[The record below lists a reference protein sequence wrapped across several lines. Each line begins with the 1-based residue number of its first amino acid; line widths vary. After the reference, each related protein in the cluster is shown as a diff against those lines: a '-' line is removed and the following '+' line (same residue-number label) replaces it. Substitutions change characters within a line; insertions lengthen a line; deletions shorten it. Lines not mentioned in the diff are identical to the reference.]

1 MKNSIISFIVAT
13 LFCFGSFA
21 QNKTTLPKGIKLIE
35 EVKRKGNEIVIPY
48 KKYLMENGL
57 TVIIHEDHSDPI
69 VYVDVTYHV
78 GSAREQE
85 GRSGFAH
92 FFEHMMFQ
100 GSKNVGDEMHFKYVT
115 EAGGT
120 LNGTTNTD
128 RTNYFETVP
137 ANQLEIMLWLESDRM
152 GFLLDSVTRSK
163 FEVQRATVKNERG
176 QRYDN
181 APYGVSNEKMCEA
194 LYPKGH
200 PYSWQTIGYIE
211 DLDRV
216 DESDLKRFYMRW
228 YGPNNAALT
237 ISGDVNPDEALKL
250 ADKYFSSI
258 PKGPE
263 VKKQIVKQFVLDK
276 DRYLSYEDRV
286 KFPMLKMA
294 WQSVPSGHK
303 DEAAMDALSF
313 ILDPSNL
320 SSPFYEKLIK
330 TQKAVR
336 TNIFHPT
343 LELAGRFEITALSQE
358 GDSLSKLES
367 EIRKIF
373 AEWEKKGVTDEDML
387 KLKAVTKSDIYNQL
401 TTVQGKGSRL
411 ASYQTFKGNP
421 NWIGKDLNDILKL
434 KKEDIMRV
442 YNTYVKNKPCVIV
455 SVVPQGKKN
464 LIAKED
470 NFKRPERSIET
481 ESAEYKNLSYKEPKD
496 NFDRSKKP
504 GSGPSPVVNVPKIWN
519 DEFANGLKI
528 VGSSSDEIPKVTL
541 QLYIGAGH
549 RFEMA
554 DKSGTSDLLSRLLNE
569 SSQNYSAEDFESAL
583 NKMGSSISVSSG
595 SVDMTINVSCLKE
608 NLDATLKLMEER
620 LFKPKWDPTEFER
633 VKKELLNGIKNQTVQ
648 PTAIANI
655 VFSKI
660 NYGKDHTMAYPGSG
674 TMETVKN
681 ISMDDLSKFYKERF
695 YPGVSKLVVVG
706 DVNKDEFLSKI
717 QFLKDWKNSKV
728 VKLPD
733 PEIPKIEK
741 TKIYFVDKKGAA
753 QSEVRLGFMSI
764 PYDATGEYYR
774 AQIMNYIFA
783 GAFNSRINLQ
793 LREVRGFTYGT
804 RGYFAGDQFPGVY
817 EISGGIKANATDT
830 AIMDYLQQM
839 KNYVEKGITADELT
853 FTKSAMG
860 QNEALKYEA
869 PYQKAGFLKRLLDYN
884 LTSDYPSKQSEI
896 LNSITKEEI
905 NQLAKKYLAIG
916 SMNILIVGDKASLFE
931 RVKKL
936 GYDVVELDINGNSV
950 N

>member
-1 MKNSIISFIVAT
+1 
-13 LFCFGSFA
+13 
-21 QNKTTLPKGIKLIE
+21 
-35 EVKRKGNEIVIPY
+35 
-48 KKYLMENGL
+48 
-57 TVIIHEDHSDPI
+57 
-69 VYVDVTYHV
+69 
-78 GSAREQE
+78 
-85 GRSGFAH
+85 
-92 FFEHMMFQ
+92 
-100 GSKNVGDEMHFKYVT
+100 
-115 EAGGT
+115 
-120 LNGTTNTD
+120 
-128 RTNYFETVP
+128 
-137 ANQLEIMLWLESDRM
+137 
-152 GFLLDSVTRSK
+152 
-163 FEVQRATVKNERG
+163 
-176 QRYDN
+176 
-181 APYGVSNEKMCEA
+181 
-194 LYPKGH
+194 
-200 PYSWQTIGYIE
+200 
-211 DLDRV
+211 
-216 DESDLKRFYMRW
+216 
-228 YGPNNAALT
+228 
-237 ISGDVNPDEALKL
+237 
-250 ADKYFSSI
+250 
-258 PKGPE
+258 
-263 VKKQIVKQFVLDK
+263 
-276 DRYLSYEDRV
+276 
-286 KFPMLKMA
+286 
-294 WQSVPSGHK
+294 
-303 DEAAMDALSF
+303 
-313 ILDPSNL
+313 
-320 SSPFYEKLIK
+320 
-330 TQKAVR
+330 
-336 TNIFHPT
+336 
-343 LELAGRFEITALSQE
+343 
-358 GDSLSKLES
+358 
-367 EIRKIF
+367 
-373 AEWEKKGVTDEDML
+373 
-387 KLKAVTKSDIYNQL
+387 
-401 TTVQGKGSRL
+401 
-411 ASYQTFKGNP
+411 
-421 NWIGKDLNDILKL
+421 
-434 KKEDIMRV
+434 
-442 YNTYVKNKPCVIV
+442 
-455 SVVPQGKKN
+455 
-464 LIAKED
+464 
-470 NFKRPERSIET
+470 
-481 ESAEYKNLSYKEPKD
+481 
-496 NFDRSKKP
+496 
-504 GSGPSPVVNVPKIWN
+504 
-519 DEFANGLKI
+519 
-528 VGSSSDEIPKVTL
+528 
-541 QLYIGAGH
+541 
-549 RFEMA
+549 
-554 DKSGTSDLLSRLLNE
+554 
-569 SSQNYSAEDFESAL
+569 
-583 NKMGSSISVSSG
+583 
-595 SVDMTINVSCLKE
+595 VSCLKE